1 MKKSMKSI
9 AVLLMALVI
18 AFTAVPLLPTTE
30 VNASTKQSAKAS
42 ITLKTNKG
50 KLKVGK
56 TTTIKIKKVTGLKST
71 STKASNFKFKS
82 SNKKIATVSSSGKV
96 TAKKVGKVKITVTSK
111 KNSKIKA
118 VYTLTVVKKSS
129 SSNKKKSSNS
139 SDSSKKK
146 SKYKTNDCDGTEDW
160 WGEFDDDD
168 VVTPDNLQ

>member
-18 AFTAVPLLPTTE
+18 TFTAVPLLPTTE
-30 VNASTKQSAKAS
+30 VNASTKQSTSTKKSTKAS

-111 KNSKIKA
+111 KNSKVKA
-118 VYTLTVVKKSS
+118 VYNLTVVKKSS
-129 SSNKKKSSNS
+129 SS
-139 SDSSKKK
+139 DI
-146 SKYKTNDCDGTEDW
+146 YEEQTEDDY
-160 WGEFDDDD
+160 GPAPSYHVDE
-168 VVTPDNLQ
+168 NHQ

>member
-111 KNSKIKA
+111 KNSKVKA
-118 VYTLTVVKKSS
+118 VYNLTVVKKSS
-129 SSNKKKSSNS
+129 SSGKGIHSN
-139 SDSSKKK
+139 DQKDADEAWDKI
-146 SKYKTNDCDGTEDW
+146 
-160 WGEFDDDD
+160 FDDADD
-168 VVTPDNLQ
+168 WDINLK

>member
-18 AFTAVPLLPTTE
+18 TFTAVPLMTTTE
-30 VNASTKQSAKAS
+30 VNASTKQSTSTKKSTKAS

-96 TAKKVGKVKITVTSK
+96 TAKKVGNVKITVTSK
-111 KNSKIKA
+111 KNSKVKA

-129 SSNKKKSSNS
+129 SS
-139 SDSSKKK
+139 D
-146 SKYKTNDCDGTEDW
+146 KYEEPTQ
-160 WGEFDDDD
+160 DDYG
-168 VVTPDNLQ
+168 PDPGDFSENIQF